1 MSRYGYRR
9 SESQEELRS
18 YRAQGLMERKRKR
31 ANASGSPSGRL
42 CRLPSGPNQ
51 SWSMDYVADAL
62 IDGSKLRVLAIVDDY
77 SRECLRTRGGHVAS
91 RSARRGSA

>member
-1 MSRYGYRR
+1 
-9 SESQEELRS
+9 
-18 YRAQGLMERKRKR
+18 
-31 ANASGSPSGRL
+31 
-42 CRLPSGPNQ
+42 
-51 SWSMDYVADAL
+51 MDYVADAL